1 MRGPHPRRIEISVE
15 HLEVVRRHL
24 RRGTTERRVA
34 DRARILYFAAQGR
47 PPGEIARGLGCGRNT
62 VWRTT
67 QRYESEGLDAALYD
81 RTRSGRPRQ
90 IFPPR
95 PRADSGAGVQSAESP
110 RPAPHPLVGA

>member
-1 MRGPHPRRIEISVE
+1 MPGPHPRRIELSVE

-34 DRARILYFAAQGR
+34 DRARILSFAAQGR
-47 PPGEIARGLGCGRNT
+47 APGEIARGLGCGRNT

-67 QRYESEGLDAALYD
+67 QRYETDGLDAALYD
-81 RTRSGRPRQ
+81 RPRSGRPRQ

-95 PRADSGAGVQSAESP
+95 PRTDPSAGV
-110 RPAPHPLVGA
+110 

>member
-1 MRGPHPRRIEISVE
+1 MAGPHPRRIEISVE
-15 HLEVVRRHL
+15 HLEGVRRHL

-47 PPGEIARGLGCGRNT
+47 APGEIVRGLGCGRNT

-67 QRYESEGLDAALYD
+67 QRYEAEGLDAALYD
-81 RTRSGRPRQ
+81 RPRSGRRRL

-95 PRADSGAGVQSAESP
+95 QHPPAGPGMQPAE
-110 RPAPHPLVGA
+110 

>member
-1 MRGPHPRRIEISVE
+1 MAGPHPRRIEVSVE
-15 HLEVVRRHL
+15 HLEVVRQHL

-47 PPGEIARGLGCGRNT
+47 APGEIARGLGCGRNT

-67 QRYESEGLDAALYD
+67 QRYEAEGLEAALYD
-81 RTRSGRPRQ
+81 RPRSGRPQQ

-95 PRADSGAGVQSAESP
+95 PRPHPSPGVQPPE
-110 RPAPHPLVGA
+110 

>member
-67 QRYESEGLDAALYD
+67 QHYETDGLDAALCD
-81 RTRSGRPRQ
+81 RPRSGRPRR

-95 PRADSGAGVQSAESP
+95 PRSYPSPGVQ
-110 RPAPHPLVGA
+110 PAK

>member
-1 MRGPHPRRIEISVE
+1 MPGPHPRRIDVSVE

-34 DRARILYFAAQGR
+34 DRARILSFAAQGR
-47 PPGEIARGLGCGRNT
+47 APGEIARGLGCGRNT

-67 QRYESEGLDAALYD
+67 QRYEAEGLDAALYD
-81 RTRSGRPRQ
+81 RPRSGRRRR

-95 PRADSGAGVQSAESP
+95 PHPPPSVGVQPAE
-110 RPAPHPLVGA
+110 